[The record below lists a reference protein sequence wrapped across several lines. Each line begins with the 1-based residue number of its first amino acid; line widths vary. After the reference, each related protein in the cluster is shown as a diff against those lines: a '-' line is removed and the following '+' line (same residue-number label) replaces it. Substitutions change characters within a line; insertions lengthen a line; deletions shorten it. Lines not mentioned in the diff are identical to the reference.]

1 MPTHDTPS
9 GTPSDS
15 AATPSA
21 TGTPAVACPL
31 GSMLVVDG
39 NSWMHRAFHAI
50 NQALSAPDGRPTN
63 AVFGFMSM
71 LVKAIEELQP
81 TAVVVAFDDG
91 KPAFRLEALEQYK
104 VHRPPTD
111 PILKAQFPTIEA
123 LLQTLDI
130 PVVKLPGWE
139 GDDILGT
146 LATAGKSCGLEVYL
160 ATGDR
165 DAYQLV
171 NETVAVVTSKK
182 GVSDLVIVRSADV
195 LDRYGVTPAQVPDYL
210 GLKGD
215 PSDNIPGVPGIG
227 EKTASK
233 LIAEYG
239 TLEAVIEAAKAGAI
253 TGRAGQ
259 NLVEHEGAAYA
270 SRTVAT
276 IVCDVPMDIDLTQVR
291 FGDFDTQR
299 VIDAF
304 GELRLRAPLAKVLR
318 LHSTFTDAGSTSDSS
333 RGADPALGARAAAPA
348 PSEHI
353 AETSGTTTGAVTS
366 GSACMTASPGEVG
379 LPQAELRYTGVATS
393 VLGETLFDTSV
404 LLSESRGTLAST
416 RCLEDDAAYRRL
428 VELAASGEIAALDL
442 KATLELVYPSD
453 GAEPAQLDIDTFD
466 PERAFD
472 IGVAAYLLE
481 SRRTDFSLDTLGQDY
496 LGYDYL
502 TGETVSS
509 VVVGD
514 DEPAES
520 ARHRDL
526 SRDARTVSR
535 LAQALSAAMDSDG
548 DTQRVFRDI
557 EMPLIPVLARME
569 RAGIALDVD
578 FLAGL
583 ALDGRQQI
591 DALREEIYELA
602 GEEFVI
608 DSPKQLSVI
617 LFEKLGLPT
626 GKKTKTGFST
636 DASVLQ
642 DLVAAHPIA
651 RALMSYRE
659 LTKLQSTYIEALP
672 RLVRGDGRVHTSF
685 NQTVAATGRLSSS
698 NPNLQ
703 NIPVRTELGRRI
715 RQAFVPGQ
723 SDWVIVS
730 ADYSQIELRVLAH
743 LSQDPGL
750 IEAFTSG
757 VDFHTATAARIF
769 GADPD
774 QVDPGMRSRAKAVNF
789 GIVYGQ
795 GARALG
801 LSLEIPS
808 AEAQG
813 IIDRY
818 YATFPQVKS
827 YLDGTIAFAQEYG
840 WIATAFGRKR
850 HIPEMQ
856 SHLPQMRA
864 FGNRTA
870 MNHPM
875 QGTAAD
881 LIKIAMLAVDRRL
894 RQDGFQARM
903 LLQVHDELV
912 FEAPAAEVERLS
924 DMVTQEMSGA
934 AQFLVPLDVSV
945 SVGPTWAEAK

>member
-1 MPTHDTPS
+1 
-9 GTPSDS
+9 
-15 AATPSA
+15 
-21 TGTPAVACPL
+21 
-31 GSMLVVDG
+31 
-39 NSWMHRAFHAI
+39 
-50 NQALSAPDGRPTN
+50 
-63 AVFGFMSM
+63 
-71 LVKAIEELQP
+71 
-81 TAVVVAFDDG
+81 
-91 KPAFRLEALEQYK
+91 
-104 VHRPPTD
+104 
-111 PILKAQFPTIEA
+111 
-123 LLQTLDI
+123 
-130 PVVKLPGWE
+130 
-139 GDDILGT
+139 
-146 LATAGKSCGLEVYL
+146 
-160 ATGDR
+160 
-165 DAYQLV
+165 
-171 NETVAVVTSKK
+171 
-182 GVSDLVIVRSADV
+182 
-195 LDRYGVTPAQVPDYL
+195 
-210 GLKGD
+210 
-215 PSDNIPGVPGIG
+215 
-227 EKTASK
+227 
-233 LIAEYG
+233 
-239 TLEAVIEAAKAGAI
+239 
-253 TGRAGQ
+253 
-259 NLVEHEGAAYA
+259 
-270 SRTVAT
+270 
-276 IVCDVPMDIDLTQVR
+276 
-291 FGDFDTQR
+291 
-299 VIDAF
+299 
-304 GELRLRAPLAKVLR
+304 
-318 LHSTFTDAGSTSDSS
+318 
-333 RGADPALGARAAAPA
+333 
-348 PSEHI
+348 
-353 AETSGTTTGAVTS
+353 
-366 GSACMTASPGEVG
+366 
-379 LPQAELRYTGVATS
+379 
-393 VLGETLFDTSV
+393 
-404 LLSESRGTLAST
+404 
-416 RCLEDDAAYRRL
+416 
-428 VELAASGEIAALDL
+428 
-442 KATLELVYPSD
+442 
-453 GAEPAQLDIDTFD
+453 
-466 PERAFD
+466 
-472 IGVAAYLLE
+472 
-481 SRRTDFSLDTLGQDY
+481 
-496 LGYDYL
+496 
-502 TGETVSS
+502 
-509 VVVGD
+509 
-514 DEPAES
+514 
-520 ARHRDL
+520 
-526 SRDARTVSR
+526 
-535 LAQALSAAMDSDG
+535 MDSDG

-715 RQAFVPGQ
+715 RQAFIPGQ

-827 YLDGTIAFAQEYG
+827 YLDGTIAFAQEHG